1 MRNVHRAFMATLLLL
16 ASGVGCATVP
26 QKTDL
31 PPIEG
36 GPGEMLKR
44 LTTLM
49 QSPSEPRQVAVP
61 ATEIPAPPSIVDG
74 GPAEYYKYLLTLM
87 ETPAVKLQAVPP
99 TALAP
104 PPVAEGEPSREGSV
118 PSPEPPPPEPSTPPA
133 TAMAPLP
140 PPAILPPPAKED
152 RWTREPP
159 PPPASRIETASINPG
174 EQSPP
179 SPDFPRS
186 KEDQLSAKKLYRI
199 GTEDVIRVAV
209 WENPELTMN
218 VTVRPDGKISL
229 PLINEIHAMDLTPIE
244 LSDVITENLKK
255 YMKDP
260 QVTVIVTQT
269 NSQKIYLVG
278 NVLRPGAYPLRHD
291 MTVLQALSLAG
302 GFTTF
307 ASPRELKIISGTGA
321 KENIRKINYYKMIE
335 DIELDSYMLKPGDTI
350 VIP

>member
-1 MRNVHRAFMATLLLL
+1 MSLILKVFIFMRNAHRAFMAALLLL

-26 QKTDL
+26 QKADL

-36 GPGEMLKR
+36 GPGEMLER

-61 ATEIPAPPSIVDG
+61 ATEIAAPPSIVDG

-87 ETPAVKLQAVPP
+87 ETPAVKHQAVPS

-104 PPVAEGEPSREGSV
+104 PP
-118 PSPEPPPPEPSTPPA
+118 STPSA
-133 TAMAPLP
+133 TAMASLP
-140 PPAILPPPAKED
+140 PPAILPPPGKEET
-152 RWTREPP
+152 WTRELP

-174 EQSPP
+174 EQTPP
-179 SPDFPRS
+179 SPDFPQS

-209 WENPELTMN
+209 WENPELTMD

-229 PLINEIHAMDLTPIE
+229 PLINEIHATDLTPIE

-307 ASPRELKIISGTGA
+307 ASPREMKIISGIGG

-335 DIELDSYMLKPGDTI
+335 DIELDNYMLMPGDTI